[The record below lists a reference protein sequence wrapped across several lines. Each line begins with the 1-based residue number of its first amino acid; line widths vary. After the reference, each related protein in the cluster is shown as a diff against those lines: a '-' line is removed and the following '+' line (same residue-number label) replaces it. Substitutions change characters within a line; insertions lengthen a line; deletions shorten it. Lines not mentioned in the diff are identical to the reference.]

1 MLLACVMKT
10 AASTMITSSRASKPL
25 LWSSCRRRPLSSA
38 QVSTALRPF
47 YFLIHPDLFGKWPQE
62 QAVNEASLKQLK
74 SYLNIM
80 LDEKRR
86 PQPLTV
92 TFYVKPRLSS
102 RKNLRKIQL
111 NLASEAKI
119 RKSIVAILST
129 VELPTSY
136 VDSIPDVESDLV
148 TAGQLSSHFE
158 STIFGFEDNEL
169 DFQSKIELMHP
180 TDTRRGVL
188 FVREF

>member
-1 MLLACVMKT
+1 MKT
-10 AASTMITSSRASKPL
+10 ASTITSSRASKVSSSS
-25 LWSSCRRRPLSSA
+25 WSCRRFLSNA

-74 SYLNIM
+74 SYLSIM

-86 PQPLTV
+86 PKPLTV

-111 NLASEAKI
+111 NLASESKI
-119 RKSIVAILST
+119 RKSVVAILST

-136 VDSIPDVESDLV
+136 VDSIPDVESDLMRV
-148 TAGQLSSHFE
+148 GQQSSHFE

-188 FVREF
+188 FVREL

>member
-1 MLLACVMKT
+1 MKT
-10 AASTMITSSRASKPL
+10 AASTIITSSRTSKPS

-148 TAGQLSSHFE
+148 TAGQQSSHFE

-188 FVREF
+188 FVRGL